1 MDGAGVALVD
11 SCAEHPRD
19 EGDGNG
25 EDGQP
30 RSSLLYGLKMSSEA
44 TSSIAERLCLAE
56 MK

>member
-1 MDGAGVALVD
+1 VALVD

-19 EGDGNG
+19 EGDGSG